1 MEKKTEKKTRHTVRA
16 LLFNPA
22 GDMLLFKYRNDPNI
36 HAVGHAPL
44 NSDYWGTVGGGIDD
58 GEDIMDALRREIF
71 EEAGHT
77 DIKIG
82 PQVFHRKVDLVFYGG
97 LLHVDE
103 KYFIAHTATTDIS
116 TENHTQIERKFVADT
131 RWWSPAAIAA
141 STEKIFPAV
150 LPLHVADLAAGI
162 YPTEILQ
169 IDV

>member
-1 MEKKTEKKTRHTVRA
+1 MEKKTRHTVRA

-22 GDMLLFKYRNDPNI
+22 GEVLLFKYRNDPNI
-36 HAVGHAPL
+36 HAVGQPPL

-77 DIKIG
+77 DITVG

-97 LLHVDE
+97 ILHVDE
-103 KYFIAHTATTDIS
+103 KYFIAHTTATDIS

-131 RWWSPAAIAA
+131 RWWSPEAVANSSELIL
-141 STEKIFPAV
+141 PA
-150 LPLHVADLAAGI
+150 LLAPHIHDLAAGI
-162 YPTEILQ
+162 YPKDILQ
-169 IDV
+169 IAV